1 MKKIAVFLA
10 AAASVLL
17 LYVILATSLEYVA
30 TNEGII
36 SNLYT
41 DSTVIDDF
49 ARNRGI
55 TISYQDLIRSYL
67 RLTDYLEGKVP
78 SIDIE
83 VTINGEKQL
92 MFDYEQE
99 TVHMVEVRDLWQGA
113 MRLRNIF
120 LLACLVL
127 CLVAVLMSFRNA
139 ALTVSKGYLIG
150 FFACLLVFGF
160 FGTWGMLDFH
170 SFWTFFHQALF
181 TGDDWLFD
189 VTKSRMINMLPE
201 EIFSGIAM
209 RTVVIVASAAL
220 VLLALAVLCL
230 ILNARR
236 RAFREAEEERK
247 KLIRERREAGLPIE
261 DELLSKQQLN
271 ARREKERAKIRAER
285 AEKRAREREERKAAF
300 QKARQER
307 AERTKAEK
315 EKKAA
320 LKAERERLRAELRER
335 QDAAHAETAGGEGF
349 SGQPEEDDGN
359 EYASIDE
366 ILYRKAVEE
375 GRIPP
380 RDDSGDY
387 VSSRKKKKRAGKGL
401 FARYRR
407 KKNARPFDLI
417 LPDDRDRED
426 RT

>member
-1 MKKIAVFLA
+1 MKKLSVVLA
-10 AAASVLL
+10 AAASLLL
-17 LYVILATSLEYVA
+17 LYVILATSLEFVS

-55 TISYQDLIRSYL
+55 TISYQDLIRSYM

-78 SIDIE
+78 SIDVE

-113 MRLRNIF
+113 MRLRDVF
-120 LLACLVL
+120 LLASLAL
-127 CLVAVLMSFRNA
+127 YLVAVLLNFRNA
-139 ALTVSKGYLIG
+139 ALTVAKGYLIG
-150 FFACLLVFGF
+150 FFACLLIFGF

-170 SFWTFFHQALF
+170 SFWTFFHQVLF

-209 RTVVIVASAAL
+209 RTVVIVATAAAI
-220 VLLALAVLCL
+220 LLALAVLCL

-236 RAFREAEEERK
+236 KAFREAEEERK

-261 DELLSKQQLN
+261 DELLSKRQLN
-271 ARREKERAKIRAER
+271 ARREKERALLRAER
-285 AEKRAREREERKAAF
+285 AEKRAKEREER
-300 QKARQER
+300 R
-307 AERTKAEK
+307 AEFEKAKQARAEQARAEK
-315 EKKAA
+315 ERKAA
-320 LKAERERLRAELRER
+320 LKAERERLRAERLERENTAR
-335 QDAAHAETAGGEGF
+335 AEAASAEAAPE
-349 SGQPEEDDGN
+349 QPEEDDGN

-380 RDDSGDY
+380 RDDSADY
-387 VSSRKKKKRAGKGL
+387 VSSGRKKRTKKGLFSRYRKKKKAD
-401 FARYRR
+401 A
-407 KKNARPFDLI
+407 FDLD
-417 LPDDRDRED
+417 LPGDRDGRV
-426 RT
+426 

>member
-1 MKKIAVFLA
+1 MKKLSVLLA
-10 AAASVLL
+10 AAASLLL
-17 LYVILATSLEYVA
+17 LYVVLATSLEFVS

-67 RLTDYLEGKVP
+67 RLTDYLEGKIP

-113 MRLRNIF
+113 MRLRDIF
-120 LLACLVL
+120 LLAGLTL
-127 CLVAVLMSFRNA
+127 YLAAVLLNFRNA
-139 ALTVSKGYLIG
+139 ALTISKGYLIG

-170 SFWTFFHQALF
+170 SFWTFFHQVLF

-209 RTVVIVASAAL
+209 RTLVIVGAVAA
-220 VLLALAVLCL
+220 VLLALSVLCL

-236 RAFREAEEERK
+236 KAFREAEEERK

-261 DELLSKQQLN
+261 DELLSRRQLN

-285 AEKRAREREERKAAF
+285 AAKRLEEREERRAAF
-300 QKARQER
+300 EKAKRER
-307 AERTKAEK
+307 AEQARLEKERKASLKAEK
-315 EKKAA
+315 
-320 LKAERERLRAELRER
+320 ERLRAERLERER
-335 QDAAHAETAGGEGF
+335 AARTDTQTEEAPP
-349 SGQPEEDDGN
+349 QPEEDDGN
-359 EYASIDE
+359 EYASINE

-380 RDDSGDY
+380 RDDSEDY
-387 VSSRKKKKRAGKGL
+387 VLSERKGRRRKAGL
-401 FARYRR
+401 FGSRHQKR
-407 KKNARPFDLI
+407 KAKDSFDLV
-417 LPDDRDRED
+417 LPDEREPED
-426 RT
+426 RA